1 MAKDKA
7 ETPVEGAEPAGR
19 NKKML
24 LIIAVTAAVVL
35 VAVGLAVKMVLGP
48 KEAAPDLTKEPGA
61 VVALVDDMTL
71 NLSDGKYLKMKLAL
85 QLSEDATQKAG
96 GEKALKAF
104 DGSKARDAAISVLGH
119 YTMDQLLKPETKE
132 KAQQALSKEVNE
144 RYEGKVLTVLFTD
157 FVMQ

>member
-1 MAKDKA
+1 MAKDKDDAA
-7 ETPVEGAEPAGR
+7 EGEAPKGG

-24 LIIAVTAAVVL
+24 IVIAATALVVMIAAG
-35 VAVGLAVKMVLGP
+35 VVFKMMMAPQEAP
-48 KEAAPDLTKEPGA
+48 KDPAKEMGA
-61 VVALVDDMTL
+61 VVPLTDDMTL

-85 QLSEDATQKAG
+85 QLSEEATTKAG

-119 YTMDQLLKPETKE
+119 YTMQQLLKPENKE
-132 KAQQALSKEVNE
+132 KAQEDLTKEVKE
-144 RYEGKVLTVLFTD
+144 RYEGQVLKVYFTD